1 MKQQFDCNSRFL
13 VAYCNQRV
21 TIVRFDKGSNNY
33 DSSDYKPGFKIEET
47 DHFNIHREHPRKL
60 DYIIDVT
67 LVSTSDNEYRCDVA
81 ARMKGAHNVIIFDMN
96 SKDDPYTSPR

>member
-13 VAYCNQRV
+13 VAFCNQRV
-21 TIVRFDKGSNNY
+21 TIVRFDRGSNNY
-33 DSSDYKPGFKIEET
+33 DSNDYKPGFKIEET
-47 DHFNIHREHPRKL
+47 DHFNIHRDHPRKL

-67 LVSTSDNEYRCDVA
+67 LVSTSDTEYRCDVA

-96 SKDDPYTSPR
+96 SKDDPYMSPR